1 MTQSENRA
9 DPGAA
14 SQQRD
19 IQQRQDQSDR
29 RKEEEGRASV
39 QKQGKEAVQT
49 SEHRYPGTP
58 MPAHQ
63 ARRASSHCSCQCS
76 SVPGITKNSISI

>member
-39 QKQGKEAVQT
+39 QKQGKEAVQFYT
-49 SEHRYPGTP
+49 
-58 MPAHQ
+58 Q
-63 ARRASSHCSCQCS
+63 QK
-76 SVPGITKNSISI
+76 VITTRWFGGHVGDVWRK